1 MTLHANWKIVAW
13 LFHYPPFV
21 YGKRPL
27 FSTCF
32 LSPFLTIQV
41 FEGDGL
47 SSQWRSSSTHSGTR
61 TGNRNLKVLYFQWEQ
76 GAVQRKQIYKYLI
89 TDNSPHVTSGHWN
102 LWKIYLRFNLMRVF
116 MNEHRWT
123 LLLKWFSHIFQLN
136 IPFQDPQLT
145 MNGQKLCNF
154 VIINIMGWVY
164 IFVVR
169 NFYNDFKYLTQFE
182 NVYNVMSVFLI
193 FLYFVRLLIG
203 TQVLSIPYGIT
214 VFLIPFLREL
224 CRPIT

>member
-1 MTLHANWKIVAW
+1 METSFEVI
-13 LFHYPPFV
+13 
-21 YGKRPL
+21 
-27 FSTCF
+27 
-32 LSPFLTIQV
+32 LT
-41 FEGDGL
+41 
-47 SSQWRSSSTHSGTR
+47 
-61 TGNRNLKVLYFQWEQ
+61 Y
-76 GAVQRKQIYKYLI
+76 
-89 TDNSPHVTSGHWN
+89 
-102 LWKIYLRFNLMRVF
+102 
-116 MNEHRWT
+116 
-123 LLLKWFSHIFQLN
+123 FQLN
-136 IPFQDPQLT
+136 IPLQDPQLT

-154 VIINIMGWVY
+154 VIINIMGSVY